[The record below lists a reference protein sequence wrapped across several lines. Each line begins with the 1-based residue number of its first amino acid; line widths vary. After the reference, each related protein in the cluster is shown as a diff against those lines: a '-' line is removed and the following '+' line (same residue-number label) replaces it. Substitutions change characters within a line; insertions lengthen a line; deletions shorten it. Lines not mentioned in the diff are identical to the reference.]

1 MQFLKVC
8 QGKIKILILVF
19 ALGIAYCW
27 LVPLTPGQK
36 EPYRIL
42 VTNDDGIEAPGI
54 QALSKE
60 LRKVGEVIVVAPSR
74 NRSGSSMSLSIGVI
88 FRAKRHEKNGKL
100 FGYGVSGT
108 PADAVIFGI
117 REIAKGKKIDLVVS
131 GINHGQ
137 NVGDIAR
144 FSGTVG
150 AAMTA
155 LHLGIPAVAVSL
167 DSNANDYTFAAQ
179 YTARFVSQLKR
190 RGSPKDV
197 ILSINIPAATQD
209 EIKGVVPA
217 RMGGS
222 YFHFLPFEERQDPW
236 GRSYYWS
243 RISLSEEFESGTDS
257 HAYQQRMI
265 TITPLR
271 FDWTDYEVLD
281 KLRTWDL
288 TVN

>member
-1 MQFLKVC
+1 MEEKMQFLKVC

-19 ALGIAYCW
+19 TLGIVYCW

-74 NRSGSSMSLSIGVI
+74 NRSGSSMSVSSGVK
-88 FRAKRHEKNGKL
+88 FQAEKHEKDGKL
-100 FGYGVSGT
+100 FGYGVNGT
-108 PADAVIFGI
+108 PADAVFFGI
-117 REIAKGKKIDLVVS
+117 LEIAKGKKIDLVVS
-131 GINHGQ
+131 GINRGH
-137 NVGDIAR
+137 NVGKRAH

-155 LHLGIPAVAVSL
+155 LLWGIPAVAVSL
-167 DSNANDYTFAAQ
+167 DSKANDYTFAAQ

-190 RGSPKDV
+190 RGFPKNV

-217 RMGGS
+217 RMG
-222 YFHFLPFEERQDPW
+222 
-236 GRSYYWS
+236 RSF
-243 RISLSEEFESGTDS
+243 ISLSEGFESDTDS

-281 KLRTWDL
+281 KLRTWNL